1 MIHEFTHLS
10 DFLNG
15 RGEDVEDDHPLL
27 RRRPVGH
34 FDQDHIGVKHQE
46 AQVEELKGN
55 TTVRL
60 ELNAMPMFQSSQ
72 PRFNQSYTDIVNS
85 FI

>member
-1 MIHEFTHLS
+1 MSLTSEFTHLS

-15 RGEDVEDDHPLL
+15 RGENVEDDHPLL

-46 AQVEELKGN
+46 AQVEELN
-55 TTVRL
+55 RNRRTTVRL
-60 ELNAMPMFQSSQ
+60 KFNA
-72 PRFNQSYTDIVNS
+72 TA
-85 FI
+85 